1 MSGTSAAALEF
12 LKSDLA
18 AAAAYDEEQVAYVS
32 SSFFSEFYPYALG
45 AVFTA
50 AMPSIRG
57 SHERRLAE
65 GPTRDGEAVLTAYRT
80 DEGDSLKIM
89 FDDGEGAVIRW
100 KAGKSSDRM
109 RTTDIEIEHCQ
120 SRLDPKLLEQSSS
133 MLKSGA
139 TLRDMLPLA
148 SEFAR
153 VGHPHGDTDE
163 DNAGN
168 IGRVRLVAFEGRDE
182 GDGTGKGYGAPSCQ
196 RIDLL
201 ERITSVLD
209 ISPPESIYFEC
220 REHLDLARKG
230 LLLPMFTSAAALAF
244 ETDIVAQLPQLG
256 EIVSLA
262 AELKIGRGTILAYG
276 DTDRH
281 VYAVSTE
288 EKDVIVHNNI
298 DLNEQNV
305 FVLVLNRQEGECVSI
320 DAYVAQSWY
329 HNFENW
335 AEVDLDDPADSHAF
349 QMLVEYTSEQ
359 QKRPNEDRLVEA
371 ILQGR
376 PAQGLAY
383 SYDLTTGTLEIG
395 EAGLRTGFLPYA
407 RLMIEQDL
415 EALRTLRS
423 GDLSDAWG
431 MSVQRHEVGTTCL
444 HDEENIKPKDYVASL
459 GLEPALPR

>member
-12 LKSDLA
+12 LKGDLA
-18 AAAAYDEEQVAYVS
+18 AAAAYDEEQVAYVA
-32 SSFFSEFYPYALG
+32 SSFFSEFYRYALG

-57 SHERRLAE
+57 NHEKRLFE
-65 GPTRDGEAVLTAYRT
+65 GPTRDGEAVLTAYRAE
-80 DEGDSLKIM
+80 EGGSLKIM

-100 KAGKSSDRM
+100 KDGSSDRM

-120 SRLDPKLLEQSSS
+120 SRLDPDLLKRRNS
-133 MLKSGA
+133 MLKSCA
-139 TLRDMLPLA
+139 TVRDMLPLA
-148 SEFAR
+148 TDFAQ
-153 VGHPHGDTDE
+153 VGYPHSDTDE
-163 DNAGN
+163 GNVGN

-209 ISPPESIYFEC
+209 IASPESIYFEC

-230 LLLPMFTSAAALAF
+230 LLRSMFTSAAALAF
-244 ETDIVAQLPQLG
+244 ETDVVAQLPELG

-262 AELKIGRGTILAYG
+262 AELKISRGTVLAYG

-281 VYAVSTE
+281 VYAISTE
-288 EKDVIVHNNI
+288 EKDVIVHDNI

-305 FVLVLNRQEGECVSI
+305 FVLVLNRAEGECISI

-329 HNFENW
+329 HNFEEW

-376 PAQGLAY
+376 PEQGLAY
-383 SYDLTTGTLEIG
+383 SYDLTTVTLKIG

-415 EALRTLRS
+415 EALRTLRA
-423 GDLSDAWG
+423 GDLSDARG
-431 MSVQRHEVGTTCL
+431 MSVQRHEIGARSI
-444 HDEENIKPKDYVASL
+444 HDEEDIDPREYVASL
-459 GLEPALPR
+459 GLAPRLAH